1 MKWALFL
8 DLVKKSQI
16 VPTYDGSSSIRQ
28 KFSSRAHT
36 AQRQP
41 TVGADAKQQ
50 RRREHDDLLLLRV
63 ARVEEE
69 ADGGEEAADECR
81 VVQHDVMTV

>member
-69 ADGGEEAADECR
+69 ADGGEEAADERR
-81 VVQHDVMTV
+81 VVQHDVVPV